1 MILTCGLSYCLCWII
16 QKSKKCLFEWSKQP
30 KMRFLAIFLSF
41 VHLID
46 LKWHIFI
53 LLNDVDSWDVI
64 SLVLDHSK
72 ITKMLFWMIQRAKNE
87 VFDHF
92 MEDYWWDSHQI
103 AHEYSL
109 EECLRP
115 CTSCWVNK
123 DLEVRYFAY
132 WLSQCA

>member
-1 MILTCGLSYCLCWII
+1 
-16 QKSKKCLFEWSKQP
+16 
-30 KMRFLAIFLSF
+30 MRFLAIFLSF

-92 MEDYWWDSHQI
+92 MEDY
-103 AHEYSL
+103 
-109 EECLRP
+109 
-115 CTSCWVNK
+115 
-123 DLEVRYFAY
+123 
-132 WLSQCA
+132 